1 MEFQKG
7 GEIMD
12 SSLMDNRRL
21 STKDFVYHE
30 IKKQII
36 TSELK
41 PSQSINE
48 IQTASELGISRTPL
62 REALQ
67 RLEIEELIIRQP
79 NGRLKVAPISI
90 QEAEEI
96 YNVRGLLEGLIA
108 KEAAIKVR
116 EDDIQK
122 LHLYTNLLNEA
133 AEADRREDVVNYG
146 SEIHSLLY
154 QISGNHTA
162 VKILK
167 NMNDKISRYRRL
179 GPKDSITRSKI
190 AASEHKKLTEAIA
203 ERNPTKAENLMKE
216 HINNSLAAALESITS
231 HINEYE

>member
-1 MEFQKG
+1 
-7 GEIMD
+7 MD

-21 STKDFVYHE
+21 STKDFVYQE
-30 IKKQII
+30 IKRKII

-41 PSQSINE
+41 PSEPINE
-48 IQTASELGISRTPL
+48 IKTASELGISRTPL

-67 RLEIEELIIRQP
+67 RLEIEELIIRQT

-90 QEAEEI
+90 QEAKEI
-96 YNVRGLLEGLIA
+96 YNVRALLEGLIV
-108 KEAAIKVR
+108 KEAAVKVN

-122 LHLYTNLLNEA
+122 LQLYTNLLNEA
-133 AEADRREDVVNYG
+133 AENDRRDDVVNYG
-146 SEIHSLLY
+146 SEIHAFLY

-179 GPKDSITRSKI
+179 GPKDSITRSKE
-190 AASEHKKLTEAIA
+190 AASEHKKLTEAIV
-203 ERNPTKAENLMKE
+203 ERNPINAEKLMKE
-216 HINNSLAAALESITS
+216 HINNSLTAALESITRY
-231 HINEYE
+231 INE

>member
-1 MEFQKG
+1 
-7 GEIMD
+7 MD
-12 SSLMDNRRL
+12 SSLMNNRRL

-30 IKKQII
+30 IKRQII

-41 PSQSINE
+41 PSEPINE
-48 IQTASELGISRTPL
+48 IKTASELGISRTPL

-67 RLEIEELIIRQP
+67 RLEIEELIIRQT

-90 QEAEEI
+90 QEAKEI
-96 YNVRGLLEGLIA
+96 YNVRALLEGLIV
-108 KEAAIKVR
+108 KEAAVKVN

-122 LHLYTNLLNEA
+122 LRLYTNLLNEA
-133 AEADRREDVVNYG
+133 AENDRRDDVVNFG
-146 SEIHSLLY
+146 NEIHAFLY

-179 GPKDSITRSKI
+179 GPKDSITRSKK

-203 ERNPTKAENLMKE
+203 ERDPIKAENLMKE
-216 HINNSLAAALESITS
+216 HINNSLTAALESITRY
-231 HINEYE
+231 INE

>member
-1 MEFQKG
+1 
-7 GEIMD
+7 
-12 SSLMDNRRL
+12 MDNRRL

-108 KEAAIKVR
+108 KEAAIKVK
-116 EDDIQK
+116 EDDIQN

-146 SEIHSLLY
+146 SKIHSLLY

-216 HINNSLAAALESITS
+216 HINNSLAAALESISS